1 MPTETAEEHP
11 GYTLHGRGD
20 IIEKFR
26 LMQKKR
32 CLMTAHREDSR
43 VNLITAVVE
52 VLPEKGLVAF
62 DVSANEALNRRFA
75 AAGPVVFIGQVDG
88 VKSRFA
94 VDGLNAATL
103 RGQSVLAASLP
114 ESLYWQ
120 QQRKYYRVAPP
131 MNMPVKCKVALA
143 GVWHEFEV
151 YDLSISGLALCDRR
165 QRLGEAIEIGYLLE
179 QCVLEVPGHGE
190 LRLVLEVRDKVPL
203 VRALP
208 PGGQRVGCAFHSL
221 GRSAEVHLQKF
232 VFEVELQKRRQSSL
246 LRG

>member
-1 MPTETAEEHP
+1 MPIETVEDHP
-11 GYTLHGRGD
+11 GYTLHSRGD
-20 IIEKFR
+20 IVEKFR

-52 VLPEKGLVAF
+52 VLPERGLVAF

-75 AAGPVVFIGQVDG
+75 SAGQVVFIGQVDG

-94 VDGLNAATL
+94 VDGLTAATL
-103 RGQSVLAASLP
+103 RGQPVLAAALP
-114 ESLYWQ
+114 ETLYWQ

-131 MNMPVKCKVALA
+131 MNMAVKCKVAVQ

-165 QRLGEAIEIGYLLE
+165 QRLGEAIEIGHVLE
-179 QCVLEVPGHGE
+179 ECVLDIPRHGE

-203 VRALP
+203 VRSLP
-208 PGGQRVGCAFHSL
+208 PGGQRVGCAFRQL
-221 GRSAEVHLQKF
+221 GRAAEVHLQKF
-232 VFEVELQKRRQSSL
+232 VFEIELRKRRQSSL